1 MHLDGCF
8 LTAVTIPAQS
18 DCSYVNI
25 VGTNVEKEGDGAATT
40 VEGEGAV
47 ALGRVL
53 EMLRHSHVVATLLT
67 IKQVDKGTL
76 LSVATLPEQSLVAL
90 YDFML
95 TMCCSCRHVKEME
108 YVSPDSPTKENGRVQ
123 ETNMSLNIFDFFEIV
138 LLQENL
144 PRLV

>member
-1 MHLDGCF
+1 VHLDGCF

-25 VGTNVEKEGDGAATT
+25 VGTNVEKAGEGAATT

-67 IKQVDKGTL
+67 I
-76 LSVATLPEQSLVAL
+76 
-90 YDFML
+90 
-95 TMCCSCRHVKEME
+95 
-108 YVSPDSPTKENGRVQ
+108 
-123 ETNMSLNIFDFFEIV
+123 
-138 LLQENL
+138 
-144 PRLV
+144 